1 LHERGGGV
9 QAGKLSI
16 AELRRRVLG
25 YLGQERPEVAVHA
38 GVGLDAAVV
47 DLGGDLC
54 VLASDP
60 ITGAVEGAGRLAVQ
74 VSCNDVAAMGAE
86 PVGVLATVLL
96 PEGSGPED
104 VERLMQEIS
113 RQAQALGIEV
123 LGGHTE
129 ITSRVTAPVVV
140 TTAVGRVQ
148 RGRLV
153 TASGGRPGDGLV
165 VTKGVGIEGT
175 AILAADFG
183 QELAGRVA
191 PEVLER
197 ACRFAD
203 ELSVVG
209 EALAAARL
217 GATAMH
223 DVTEGGLYGAC
234 RELAAA
240 SGVGVE
246 LWMDRLP
253 VRPETRA
260 ICDAFG
266 LDPAGLI
273 SSGSL
278 LIATPDPEGM
288 VRGLEAQGF
297 QAFVVGRLVPEGLW
311 RVTKEAQPG
320 SGAQRRPFPENE
332 EDELWRFLRSR

>member
-1 LHERGGGV
+1 M
-9 QAGKLSI
+9 QAGKLST

-25 YLGQERPEVAVHA
+25 YLGRRRPEVQVHA
-38 GVGLDAAVV
+38 GIGLDAAVL

-60 ITGAVEGAGRLAVQ
+60 ITGATQGAGRLAVR

-96 PEGSGPED
+96 PEGSEPGD

-113 RQAQALGIEV
+113 AACEALGIEV

-129 ITSRVTAPVVV
+129 ITSRVVDPVVV
-140 TTAVGRVQ
+140 TTAVGRVS
-148 RGRLV
+148 RDRV
-153 TASGGRPGDGLV
+153 VRASGGRPGDGLV
-165 VTKGVGIEGT
+165 LTKGVGIEGT
-175 AILAADFG
+175 AILATDFAG
-183 QELAGRVA
+183 ELEGRVA
-191 PEVLER
+191 PDLLER
-197 ACRFAD
+197 ARRFSQ
-203 ELSVVG
+203 ELSVVD

-253 VRPETRA
+253 VRPETQA
-260 ICDAFG
+260 ICDALG
-266 LDPAGLI
+266 MDPAGLI

-278 LIATPDPEGM
+278 LIATRDPEAM
-288 VRGLEAQGF
+288 VRGLEGEGF
-297 QAFVVGRLVPEGLW
+297 QAFVVGRLIPHGFW
-311 RVTKEAQPG
+311 RLKNEARPG
-320 SGAQRRPFPENE
+320 SGAMKLPFPEDE
-332 EDELWRFLRSR
+332 EDELWRFLRER

>member
-1 LHERGGGV
+1 M
-9 QAGKLSI
+9 QAGKLST

-25 YLGQERPEVAVHA
+25 YLGRRRPEVQVHA
-38 GVGLDAAVV
+38 GVGLDAAVL
-47 DLGGDLC
+47 DLGGDYC

-60 ITGAVEGAGRLAVQ
+60 ITGASRGAGRLAVQ

-96 PEGSGPED
+96 PEGSEPED

-113 RQAQALGIEV
+113 NASQALGIEV

-129 ITSRVTAPVVV
+129 ITSRVAAPVVV
-140 TTAVGRVQ
+140 TTAVGRVS
-148 RGRLV
+148 RDRLV
-153 TASGGRPGDGLV
+153 QASGAAAGQGLV
-165 VTKGVGIEGT
+165 VTKGAGIEGT
-175 AILAADFG
+175 AILATDFG
-183 QELAGRVA
+183 SELEGRVPA
-191 PEVLER
+191 HLLESAR
-197 ACRFAD
+197 RFAE
-203 ELSVVG
+203 ELSVVD
-209 EALAAARL
+209 EALAAAEL
-217 GATAMH
+217 GAAAMH

-260 ICDAFG
+260 ICDALG

-278 LIATPDPEGM
+278 LIATPDPDGM
-288 VRGLEAQGF
+288 VRGLTARGF
-297 QAFVVGRLVPEGLW
+297 QAFAIGRLIEAGFW
-311 RVTKEAQPG
+311 RVEGDPQDPA
-320 SGAQRRPFPENE
+320 AARRPFPEDE
-332 EDELWRFLRSR
+332 EDDLWKFLRRHGTP